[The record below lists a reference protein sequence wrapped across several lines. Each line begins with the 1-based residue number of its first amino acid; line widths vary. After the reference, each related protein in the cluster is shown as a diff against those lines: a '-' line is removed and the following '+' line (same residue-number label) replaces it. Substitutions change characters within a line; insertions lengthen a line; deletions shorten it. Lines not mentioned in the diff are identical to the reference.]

1 MAKIVDVLATSRDR
15 EEAENI
21 CRACARLLT
30 VKGETSRFGVSVEP
44 DRKGWFDVVLRER

>member
-1 MAKIVDVLATSRDR
+1 MAKIVDVLGSTRDR

-30 VKGETSRFGVSVEP
+30 IKGETHKFGVSVEP